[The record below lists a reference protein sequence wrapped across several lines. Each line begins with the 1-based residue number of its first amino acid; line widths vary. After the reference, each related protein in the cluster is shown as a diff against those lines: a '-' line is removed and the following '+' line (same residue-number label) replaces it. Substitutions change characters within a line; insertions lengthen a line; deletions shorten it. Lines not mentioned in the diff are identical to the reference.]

1 MKTTKYMYFWLNQS
15 DKNDN
20 KYLNS
25 SETATELIVG
35 TVEHMPKV
43 SIYFDIKRSKSSL
56 IL

>member
-15 DKNDN
+15 GKNDN